1 MGYEIKILIGKSTN
15 HPSLEIKRTTIPYA
29 DGSGFEPER
38 DEKGSYVYTGNTEHW
53 FQIYAMIDMCKLG
66 YQSAPLNDLISE
78 SFSLAASK
86 LSQIHF
92 YYSDDGN
99 THIKEDRYG
108 ARMHPVPLKRL
119 AETLND
125 LDDMEYRR
133 LRWLKALVDEM
144 AKDPEEL
151 QVMFFGY

>member
-1 MGYEIKILIGKSTN
+1 
-15 HPSLEIKRTTIPYA
+15 
-29 DGSGFEPER
+29 
-38 DEKGSYVYTGNTEHW
+38 
-53 FQIYAMIDMCKLG
+53 
-66 YQSAPLNDLISE
+66 
-78 SFSLAASK
+78 
-86 LSQIHF
+86 
-92 YYSDDGN
+92 
-99 THIKEDRYG
+99 
-108 ARMHPVPLKRL
+108 MHPVPLKRL